1 MLKRDPE
8 RLERL
13 RTAVRYLL
21 TNSTLEHG
29 HQQQLAQHFSVT
41 RQRVN
46 QIVSEEETRTG
57 VPRPKRRTPAE
68 LAGDAPVSR

>member
-21 TNSTLEHG
+21 ANEALEHG
-29 HQQQLAQHFSVT
+29 HQARLAEHFRVT

-46 QIVSEEETRTG
+46 QIVAEEETRTG
-57 VPRPKRRTPAE
+57 VLRPKRQLIPEVASDQH
-68 LAGDAPVSR
+68 AIS